1 MQNSQPFQRLQIELE
16 RIINDKGAGTKLP
29 SEPQLAKDLGV
40 SRSTLREAMRTFE
53 VQGLIRRRQGQGTF
67 VVGKQKTFEGGLEV
81 LESIETLSER
91 IGLEVR
97 MGEFDVKRFKVDK
110 NIEPAL
116 PFPAK
121 TKVIQIDRSIDTSE
135 RPIAYLVDILPD
147 TIINE
152 SDLEEGFDGSV
163 LDWLLKRGDPVLIQS
178 KTRIDSVAASSRIA
192 HKLQVQRGAPLLFFE
207 SDIYDIADQIV
218 THTYSYFLPGFF
230 DFHIVRK
237 VAKNKNIIGGLK

>member
-1 MQNSQPFQRLQIELE
+1 VLEQNYHLNP
-16 RIINDKGAGTKLP
+16 TC
-29 SEPQLAKDLGV
+29 KDLGV

-53 VQGLIRRRQGQGTF
+53 VQGLIRRRQGQGN
-67 VVGKQKTFEGGLEV
+67 VCSRKQKTFEGGLEV

-135 RPIAYLVDILPD
+135 RPIAYWWIFCRIRLSMRAI
-147 TIINE
+147 
-152 SDLEEGFDGSV
+152 
-163 LDWLLKRGDPVLIQS
+163 WKRVSMD
-178 KTRIDSVAASSRIA
+178 RCW
-192 HKLQVQRGAPLLFFE
+192 
-207 SDIYDIADQIV
+207 
-218 THTYSYFLPGFF
+218 
-230 DFHIVRK
+230 
-237 VAKNKNIIGGLK
+237 IGC